1 MVTYNDMI
9 RPDTARI
16 YDLLRSGSESEC
28 RGVLDSVLDGTGF
41 RRMKSVIIKLYVY
54 MDIFITAK
62 SFSGEIGISDEQFT
76 ERFGTVDEIGAKLSS
91 TENMI
96 DLLYDILHQCIVWR
110 ADIVRGSGG
119 GAMKAAIDYIVG
131 NYMNCDISLSTVA
144 DAAGLS
150 PSYLS
155 MLFKK
160 ETGQS
165 FSEHLTN
172 IRINKA
178 KELLGCTS
186 KMVYEVAYDVG
197 FRDYRYFSQIFKK
210 HTGMTPRSFQYSVNV
225 CAEKKI
231 S

>member
-1 MVTYNDMI
+1 MGTITDII
-9 RPDTARI
+9 RPDTGKI
-16 YDLLRSGSESEC
+16 GDLLRSGSTENC
-28 RGVLDSVLDGTGF
+28 REVLDSVLDEIGF
-41 RRMKSVIIKLYVY
+41 REMNSFMIRLYAC
-54 MDIFITAK
+54 MDIFVAAK
-62 SFSGEIGISDEQFT
+62 SFSKEIGISDEQFVA
-76 ERFGTVDEIGAKLSS
+76 RFGTVDEIEPKLST
-91 TENMI
+91 TEEMI
-96 DLLYDILHQCIVWR
+96 SFLYDILHQCIEWR
-110 ADIVRGSGG
+110 ADSVRGNGC
-119 GAMKAAIDYIVG
+119 GAMKAAIDYIDG

-144 DAAGLS
+144 GAAGLS

-160 ETGQS
+160 ETGQN

-172 IRINKA
+172 VRIHKA

-210 HTGMTPRSFQYSVNV
+210 CTGMTPRSFQYSVNV
-225 CAEKKI
+225 CSEKKI